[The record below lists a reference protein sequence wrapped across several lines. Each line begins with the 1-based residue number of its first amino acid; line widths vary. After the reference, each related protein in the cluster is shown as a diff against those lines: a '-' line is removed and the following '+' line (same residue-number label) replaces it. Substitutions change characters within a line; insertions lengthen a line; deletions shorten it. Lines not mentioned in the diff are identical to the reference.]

1 MGMRALSHEIPE
13 FTFPGQALEWVR
25 DDTNNDKRET
35 TLKLHTK
42 IAIGLVLGALTG
54 GLCNAFFA
62 GQAWLTFVSDNIMFP
77 AGQVFLRMLFMT
89 VVPIVFTSIA
99 LGVAGI
105 GDMRTLGRLGGRT
118 FGYFLLSTLIAATI
132 GLTLVNTI
140 KPGEGLPEET
150 RAELMDKFAGGAEGM
165 AASGPPDFGVST
177 FVNIVPRNPVAA
189 AADMDMLAL
198 IFFALI
204 FGAALTAISEER
216 AKPVIRV
223 LEGIG
228 DAIIAIINWA
238 MKLAPYGVFGLIFV
252 ITSQFGWG
260 ILAQL
265 GMYVFVVLLGLALH
279 AAFGISAL
287 VRVFGKM
294 SPLQYWRSIG
304 APIITA
310 FSTSSSMATLPTSIA
325 TAEQKLDVQPKIA
338 GFVLPLGA
346 TMNMNGTSL
355 FEGVTVLFLAQ
366 VFGVD
371 LSIGSQ
377 IIVVILAVLTAIGAA
392 GVPGG
397 SLPLMML
404 VMATVGVPPEGI
416 AIILGVD
423 RILDMSRTTL
433 NVCGDISASVYVDRV
448 DREMQGLPPA
458 DPELAAREA

>member
-1 MGMRALSHEIPE
+1 MRALSHEIPE

-25 DDTNNDKRET
+25 DDTNNDKREIP
-35 TLKLHTK
+35 LKLHTK

-89 VVPIVFTSIA
+89 VVPIVFTSIT

-204 FGAALTAISEER
+204 FGAALTAIPEER

-238 MKLAPYGVFGLIFV
+238 MKLAPFGVFGLIFV

-265 GMYVFVVLLGLALH
+265 GMYVFVVLLALALH
-279 AAFGISAL
+279 AAFGISTL

-294 SPLQYWRSIG
+294 NPLQYWRSIG
-304 APIITA
+304 APFITA

-433 NVCGDISASVYVDRV
+433 NVCGDISASIYVDRV
-448 DREMQGLPPA
+448 DREMEGLPPA
-458 DPELAAREA
+458 DPERAAQEA

>member
-1 MGMRALSHEIPE
+1 
-13 FTFPGQALEWVR
+13 
-25 DDTNNDKRET
+25 
-35 TLKLHTK
+35 
-42 IAIGLVLGALTG
+42 
-54 GLCNAFFA
+54 
-62 GQAWLTFVSDNIMFP
+62 MFP
-77 AGQVFLRMLFMT
+77 VGQVFLRMLFMT

-105 GDMRTLGRLGGRT
+105 GDMKTLGRLGGRT
-118 FGYFLLSTLIAATI
+118 FGYFALSTLIAATI

-140 KPGEGLPEET
+140 KPGSGLPEET
-150 RAELMDKFAGGAEGM
+150 RVELMDKFSGGAEGM
-165 AASGPPDFGVST
+165 MSSGPPDFGVNT

-189 AADMDMLAL
+189 AADMEMLAL

-204 FGAALTAISEER
+204 FGAALTAIPRER
-216 AKPVIRV
+216 AEPVINL

-228 DAIIAIINWA
+228 DAIIVIINWA

-265 GMYVFVVLLGLALH
+265 GMYVFVVMLGLLIHATIGISGLVRLLG
-279 AAFGISAL
+279 
-287 VRVFGKM
+287 KM
-294 SPLQYWRSIG
+294 NPLTFWRSIG
-304 APIITA
+304 APFITGL
-310 FSTSSSMATLPTSIA
+310 STSSSMATLPTSIA
-325 TAEQKLDVQPKIA
+325 TAEDKLDVQPKIA

-404 VMATVGVPPEGI
+404 VRATVGVPPEGI

-448 DREMQGLPPA
+448 DREMEGLPPA
-458 DPELAAREA
+458 RPGSLEQTA

>member
-1 MGMRALSHEIPE
+1 M
-13 FTFPGQALEWVR
+13 
-25 DDTNNDKRET
+25 
-35 TLKLHTK
+35 KLHTK
-42 IAIGLVLGALTG
+42 IGLGLILGAFVG

-62 GQAWLTFVSDNIMFP
+62 GHPALVFVSNNIMFP
-77 AGQVFLRMLFMT
+77 VGQIFLRLLFMT
-89 VVPIVFTSIA
+89 VVPIVFTSIT

-105 GDMRTLGRLGGRT
+105 GDMKTLGRLGGRT
-118 FGYFLLSTLIAATI
+118 FGYFAMSTLIAATI

-140 KPGEGLPEET
+140 QPGGGLPDET
-150 RAELMDKFAGGAEGM
+150 RDELMAKFSGGAEGM
-165 AASGPPDFGVST
+165 MSSGPPDFGINT

-204 FGAALTAISEER
+204 FGAALTMIPRER
-216 AKPVIRV
+216 AQPVINL

-228 DAIIAIINWA
+228 DAIITIINWA

-252 ITSQFGWG
+252 ITSEFGWS
-260 ILAQL
+260 ILGQL
-265 GMYVFVVLLGLALH
+265 GMYVLVVLVGLLLH
-279 AAFGISAL
+279 AVFGISSL
-287 VRVFGKM
+287 VKFFGKM
-294 SPLQYWRSIG
+294 NPVAFWRSIG
-304 APIITA
+304 APIITG

-325 TAEQKLDVQPKIA
+325 TAENQLDVQPKIA

-346 TMNMNGTSL
+346 TMNMNGTAL

-371 LSIGSQ
+371 LSITSQ
-377 IIVVILAVLTAIGAA
+377 IVVVILAVLTAIGAA

-423 RILDMSRTTL
+423 RILDMCRTTL
-433 NVCGDISASVYVDRV
+433 NVCGDISASVYVDRI
-448 DREMQGLPPA
+448 DRDMEGLPPA
-458 DPELAAREA
+458 EPLILRETA

>member
-1 MGMRALSHEIPE
+1 M
-13 FTFPGQALEWVR
+13 
-25 DDTNNDKRET
+25 
-35 TLKLHTK
+35 KLHTK
-42 IAIGLVLGALTG
+42 IALGLVLGGLIG
-54 GLCNAFFA
+54 GACNAFFG
-62 GQAWLTFVSDNIMFP
+62 GQDWLVFVADNIMFP
-77 AGQVFLRMLFMT
+77 IGQIFLRLLFMT
-89 VVPIVFTSIA
+89 VVPIVFTSIT

-105 GDMRTLGRLGGRT
+105 GDMKTLGRLGGRT
-118 FGYFLLSTLIAATI
+118 FGYFALSTLIAATI

-140 KPGEGLPEET
+140 QPGSGLPDET
-150 RAELMDKFAGGAEGM
+150 RDELMEKFSGGAEGM
-165 AASGPPDFGVST
+165 LASGPPDFGVSF
-177 FVNIVPRNPVAA
+177 FVRIVPRNPVAA

-204 FGAALTAISEER
+204 FGAALTMIPREKAQ
-216 AKPVIRV
+216 PVLNV
-223 LEGIG
+223 LEGIA
-228 DAIIAIINWA
+228 DAVIAIINWA
-238 MKLAPYGVFGLIFV
+238 MKLAPYGVFALIFV

-265 GMYVFVVLLGLALH
+265 GMYVMVVLVGLLLH
-279 AAFGISAL
+279 ATFGISGL
-287 VRVFGKM
+287 VRFFGKM
-294 SPLQYWRSIG
+294 NPLTYWRSIS

-325 TAEQKLDVQPKIA
+325 TAEKQLDVQPKIA

-346 TMNMNGTSL
+346 TMNMNGTAL

-371 LSIGSQ
+371 LSFGSQ
-377 IIVVILAVLTAIGAA
+377 IIVVVLAVLTAIGAA

-423 RILDMSRTTL
+423 RILDMARTTL
-433 NVCGDISASVYVDRV
+433 NVSGDISASVYVDRI
-448 DREMQGLPPA
+448 DRDMEGLPPA
-458 DPELAAREA
+458 EPLITKEAASSS

>member
-1 MGMRALSHEIPE
+1 M
-13 FTFPGQALEWVR
+13 
-25 DDTNNDKRET
+25 
-35 TLKLHTK
+35 KLHTK
-42 IAIGLVLGALTG
+42 IGLGLVLGAFIG

-62 GQAWLTFVSDNIMFP
+62 EQPWLVFVSDNIMFP
-77 AGQVFLRMLFMT
+77 VGQIFLRMLFMT

-105 GDMRTLGRLGGRT
+105 GDMKTLGRLGGRT
-118 FGYFLLSTLIAATI
+118 FGYFAMSTLIAATI

-140 KPGEGLPEET
+140 KPGSGLPEQT
-150 RAELMDKFAGGAEGM
+150 RNELMEKFSGGAQGM
-165 AASGPPDFGVST
+165 LSGPVDFGINT

-189 AADMDMLAL
+189 AANMDMLAL

-204 FGAALTAISEER
+204 FGAALTVIPREKSQ
-216 AKPVIRV
+216 PVIDI
-223 LEGIG
+223 LQGIG
-228 DAIIAIINWA
+228 DAIITIINWA

-252 ITSQFGWG
+252 ITSRFGWS
-260 ILAQL
+260 ILSQL
-265 GMYVFVVLLGLALH
+265 GMYVLAVLIGLLLH
-279 AAFGISAL
+279 ATIGISSL

-294 SPLQYWRSIG
+294 SPMIFWRSIT
-304 APIITA
+304 APFITA

-325 TAEQKLDVQPKIA
+325 TAENQLDVQPKIA

-346 TMNMNGTSL
+346 TMNMNGTAL
-355 FEGVTVLFLAQ
+355 YEGITVLFLAQ

-371 LSIGSQ
+371 LSFGSQ

-448 DREMQGLPPA
+448 DRELEGLPAAQPVIARAEQDSPSNPA
-458 DPELAAREA
+458 

>member
-1 MGMRALSHEIPE
+1 MTCPSRLVYTPPM
-13 FTFPGQALEWVR
+13 
-25 DDTNNDKRET
+25 
-35 TLKLHTK
+35 KLHTK
-42 IAIGLVLGALTG
+42 IGIGLVSGALVG
-54 GLCNAFFA
+54 GLCNLLF
-62 GQAWLTFVSDNIMFP
+62 GGHPWLVFVSENIMFP
-77 AGQVFLRMLFMT
+77 VGQVFLRMLFMT

-105 GDMRTLGRLGGRT
+105 GDMKTLGRLGGRA
-118 FGYFLLSTLIAATI
+118 FGYFALSTLIAATI
-132 GLTLVNTI
+132 GLTLVNMI
-140 KPGEGLPEET
+140 QPGGGLPEDT
-150 RAELMDKFAGGAEGM
+150 RNELMAKFSGGAEGM
-165 AASGPPDFGVST
+165 ATKGPPDFGVST
-177 FVNIVPRNPVAA
+177 FVNIVPKNPVAA

-204 FGAALTAISEER
+204 FGAGLTVIPKER
-216 AKPVIRV
+216 AEPVIRV

-228 DAIIAIINWA
+228 DAIITIIGWA

-252 ITSQFGWG
+252 ITSEFGWS

-265 GMYVFVVLLGLALH
+265 GMYVFVVLLGLILH
-279 AAFGISAL
+279 ATIGITGL
-287 VRVFGKM
+287 VRFLGKM
-294 SPLQYWRSIG
+294 NPVTFWRSIG

-325 TAEQKLDVQPKIA
+325 TAEKQLDVQPKIA

-448 DREMQGLPPA
+448 DREMEDLPPA
-458 DPELAAREA
+458 MPLAVRSPEA

>member
-1 MGMRALSHEIPE
+1 MKICRTRAYNERTESKTSKG
-13 FTFPGQALEWVR
+13 FS
-25 DDTNNDKRET
+25 
-35 TLKLHTK
+35 LKLHTK
-42 IAIGLVLGALTG
+42 IAIGLVLGAATG

-62 GQAWLTFVSDNIMFP
+62 GAPWLTFVSDNIMYP
-77 AGQVFLRMLFMT
+77 VGQVFLRMLFMT

-105 GDMRTLGRLGGRT
+105 GDMKTLGRLGGRT
-118 FGYFLLSTLIAATI
+118 FGYFALSTLIAATI
-132 GLTLVNTI
+132 GLTLVNII
-140 KPGEGLPEET
+140 KPGGGLSQET
-150 RAELMDKFAGGAEGM
+150 RDELMSRFSEGAQGM
-165 AASGPPDFGVST
+165 AASGPPEFGIST

-204 FGAALTAISEER
+204 FGAALTMIPKER
-216 AKPVIRV
+216 AEPVIRV

-252 ITSQFGWG
+252 ITSQFGWS

-265 GMYVFVVLLGLALH
+265 GMYVGVVLLALVIH
-279 AAFGISAL
+279 ATVGISGL
-287 VRVFGKM
+287 VRLLGKM
-294 SPLQYWRSIG
+294 NPVTFWRSIG
-304 APIITA
+304 APIVTA

-325 TAEQKLDVQPKIA
+325 TAEKQLDVQPKIA

-371 LSIGSQ
+371 LSIGAQ
-377 IIVVILAVLTAIGAA
+377 MIVIVLAVLTAIGAA

-448 DREMQGLPPA
+448 DRELEGMKPA
-458 DPELAAREA
+458 EPLFVGSMRQARPGPESS

>member
-1 MGMRALSHEIPE
+1 
-13 FTFPGQALEWVR
+13 
-25 DDTNNDKRET
+25 
-35 TLKLHTK
+35 
-42 IAIGLVLGALTG
+42 VLGAVTG

-62 GQAWLTFVSDNIMFP
+62 GQSWLAFVSDNIMFP
-77 AGQVFLRMLFMT
+77 AGQIFLRMLFMT

-105 GDMRTLGRLGGRT
+105 GDMKTLGRLGGRT
-118 FGYFLLSTLIAATI
+118 FGYFALSTLIAATI

-140 KPGEGLPEET
+140 QPGAGLPEET
-150 RAELMDKFAGGAEGM
+150 RTELMEKFAGGAEGM
-165 AASGPPDFGVST
+165 AAKGPPDFGVST

-198 IFFALI
+198 IFFALV
-204 FGAALTAISEER
+204 FGAALTAIPEER
-216 AKPVIRV
+216 ARPVIHV

-265 GMYVFVVLLGLALH
+265 GMYVFVVLLGLIIH
-279 AAFGISAL
+279 ATVGISGL
-287 VRVFGKM
+287 VRIFGKM
-294 SPLQYWRSIG
+294 NPVTYWRSIG
-304 APIITA
+304 APFITA

-325 TAEQKLDVQPKIA
+325 TAEDRLDVQPKIA

-448 DREMQGLPPA
+448 DREMEGLPPA
-458 DPELAAREA
+458 EPKL